1 MAARD
6 SGTEWLR
13 VEIYRR
19 MTPAERMEIA
29 ARMYEDSVSLVRS
42 SILYRRPGISTDE
55 LEYEV
60 RRRVLPRGMA
70 ELTEEARRAHGRNRA

>member
-70 ELTEEARRAHGRNRA
+70 ELTEEARRARGRDRA

>member
-1 MAARD
+1 MAVRD
-6 SGTEWLR
+6 PGTEWQR

-29 ARMYEDSVSLVRS
+29 ARMYEDGVSLVRS
-42 SILYRRPGISTDE
+42 SILLRDPGISPDE

-60 RRRVLPRGMA
+60 RKRVLPRGMA
-70 ELTEEARRAHGRNRA
+70 ELTEEVRRGPGRDGA